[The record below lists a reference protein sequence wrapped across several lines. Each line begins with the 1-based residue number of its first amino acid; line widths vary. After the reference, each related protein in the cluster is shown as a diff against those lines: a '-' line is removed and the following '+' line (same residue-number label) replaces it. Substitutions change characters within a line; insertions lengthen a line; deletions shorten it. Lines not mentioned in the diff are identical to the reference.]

1 MTPAMQ
7 KPEQPQ
13 RPRSRAGVS
22 WVWRILYV
30 LYSLEVG
37 GFLLILPWLAMWDN
51 NYLIYRYPSIRP
63 VVANSFL
70 KGAILGLGILN
81 ILIGIQEIVKF
92 CRRFKR
98 QLPG

>member
-7 KPEQPQ
+7 GSEQSPKS
-13 RPRSRAGVS
+13 RSRPGIF
-22 WVWRILYV
+22 WVWHILYV

-37 GFLLILPWLAMWDN
+37 GFLLVLPWLTMWDN

-63 VVANSFL
+63 IVANSFL
-70 KGAILGLGILN
+70 KGAVLGLGILN
-81 ILIGIQEIVKF
+81 VLIGIREIVKF
-92 CRRFKR
+92 LKRFKR